1 MRIGGYRLRIVWI
14 DLMSKRDGML
24 LLALHSE
31 TTVYNTVL
39 RCLGVLKLESEGDH
53 VHLAIGKFSGL
64 KSVLMCRWSD
74 MRLLKSLTVT
84 GMQAGHRQVMQ
95 EASQGRYPAFHLRK
109 HHKDAILHF
118 TVGSKVKVG
127 HEVKSIWINN
137 GSGEMGLTP
146 EML

>member
-74 MRLLKSLTVT
+74 VAALRLSPTSPSDAV
-84 GMQAGHRQVMQ
+84 
-95 EASQGRYPAFHLRK
+95 RK